1 MSTARVILL
10 QRAVKNIASD
20 RCFVSRWTSVATLE
34 TALKARYHLD
44 DSINVTKT
52 NIHRAL
58 NKPDHCIDV
67 AHVKHASGVYRTNH
81 LNDKFYIFQDPLD
94 NPPTYPTTVD
104 NYAVWE
110 RIEKIDKEQLKVYL
124 HRLTIKNNRLRS
136 VKEPLASDEIG

>member
-58 NKPDHCIDV
+58 NKLDHSIDV
-67 AHVKHASGVYRTNH
+67 EHFKHTSGIYRTTMFM
-81 LNDKFYIFQDPLD
+81 DKYYFFQDPLD
-94 NPPTYPTTVD
+94 SPPKYPPTV
-104 NYAVWE
+104 NNNAVWDQIK
-110 RIEKIDKEQLKVYL
+110 RIDKEQLKVYL
-124 HRLTIKNNRLRS
+124 HHLTIKHS
-136 VKEPLASDEIG
+136 SQ